1 MSIRVYIHTAS
12 KRAKTPALLDTGAT
26 ENFIN
31 HQYATHLRLP
41 VKRLQNP
48 RKVYNVDGTP
58 NKKGEI
64 QFYTDL
70 EVRTGERRTNMRFF
84 LTELGPQRMILGYP
98 WFVAVQP
105 KIDWAKGWID
115 YDQLPVVLKT
125 QNVHQTVFSRCTNL
139 PRRQRRVPI
148 RIRRATQMNPP
159 QPTEQLQTKEE
170 TTLPHEYQRHAQVFS
185 EQQAQRFPETRDWDH
200 TIDLKPNAPSTL
212 PGKIY
217 SLTQPEQKALQEFIK
232 EHLAKGY
239 IRPSKSPYA
248 SPFFFIK
255 KKDGKLRPVQDYRKV
270 NEWTVKNHYPL
281 PLIPE
286 LINRVK
292 GATLFLKF
300 DVRWGYNN
308 VRIKKGDKWK
318 AAFITNQGLFEPRVM
333 FFGLTNS
340 PATFQAMMNDMFAEE
355 LRKGWVSIYM
365 DDILIHTDNN
375 LINHQKCVHRIL
387 DKLRKH
393 DLYLKPEKCIF
404 EKEQVKFLGVILKG
418 GTIQMDPS
426 KIKGVADW
434 PRPNNVRDVRA
445 FLGFTGFYRYFIP
458 NYSKIA

>member
-1 MSIRVYIHTAS
+1 VATLYRRGGSAGFSQRLTNSALVGALSSERVFLSNRQSMSIRVYIHTAS
-12 KRAKTPALLDTGAT
+12 KRAETPALLDTGAT

-70 EVRTGERRTNMRFF
+70 EVRTGERKTNMRFF

-105 KIDWAKGWID
+105 RIDWAKGWID

-125 QNVHQTVFSRCTNL
+125 QNAHQTTFSRCTNL

-148 RIRRATQMNPP
+148 RIRRTTQTNPP
-159 QPTEQLQTKEE
+159 QPTEQLRTKEE
-170 TTLPHEYQRHAQVFS
+170 TTLPYEYRRHAQVFS

-200 TIDLKPNAPSTL
+200 AIDLKPNAPSTL

-217 SLTQPEQKALQEFIK
+217 SLTQPEQKALQEFIQ

-239 IRPSKSPYA
+239 IHPSKSPYA

-255 KKDGKLRPVQDYRKV
+255 KKDGKLRPVQDY
-270 NEWTVKNHYPL
+270 
-281 PLIPE
+281 
-286 LINRVK
+286 
-292 GATLFLKF
+292 
-300 DVRWGYNN
+300 
-308 VRIKKGDKWK
+308 
-318 AAFITNQGLFEPRVM
+318 
-333 FFGLTNS
+333 
-340 PATFQAMMNDMFAEE
+340 
-355 LRKGWVSIYM
+355 
-365 DDILIHTDNN
+365 
-375 LINHQKCVHRIL
+375 
-387 DKLRKH
+387 
-393 DLYLKPEKCIF
+393 
-404 EKEQVKFLGVILKG
+404 
-418 GTIQMDPS
+418 
-426 KIKGVADW
+426 
-434 PRPNNVRDVRA
+434 
-445 FLGFTGFYRYFIP
+445 
-458 NYSKIA
+458 

>member
-12 KRAKTPALLDTGAT
+12 KRAETPALLDTGAT

-64 QFYTDL
+64 QFYTNL

-125 QNVHQTVFSRCTNL
+125 QNAHRTVFSRCTNL
-139 PRRQRRVPI
+139 PWRQRRVPI
-148 RIRRATQMNPP
+148 RIRRTTQTNPP

-170 TTLPHEYQRHAQVFS
+170 TTLPHEYRRHAQVFS

-200 TIDLKPNAPSTL
+200 AIDLKPNAPSTL

-217 SLTQPEQKALQEFIK
+217 SLTQSEQKAL
-232 EHLAKGY
+232 
-239 IRPSKSPYA
+239 
-248 SPFFFIK
+248 
-255 KKDGKLRPVQDYRKV
+255 
-270 NEWTVKNHYPL
+270 
-281 PLIPE
+281 
-286 LINRVK
+286 
-292 GATLFLKF
+292 
-300 DVRWGYNN
+300 
-308 VRIKKGDKWK
+308 
-318 AAFITNQGLFEPRVM
+318 
-333 FFGLTNS
+333 
-340 PATFQAMMNDMFAEE
+340 
-355 LRKGWVSIYM
+355 
-365 DDILIHTDNN
+365 
-375 LINHQKCVHRIL
+375 
-387 DKLRKH
+387 
-393 DLYLKPEKCIF
+393 
-404 EKEQVKFLGVILKG
+404 
-418 GTIQMDPS
+418 
-426 KIKGVADW
+426 
-434 PRPNNVRDVRA
+434 
-445 FLGFTGFYRYFIP
+445 
-458 NYSKIA
+458 